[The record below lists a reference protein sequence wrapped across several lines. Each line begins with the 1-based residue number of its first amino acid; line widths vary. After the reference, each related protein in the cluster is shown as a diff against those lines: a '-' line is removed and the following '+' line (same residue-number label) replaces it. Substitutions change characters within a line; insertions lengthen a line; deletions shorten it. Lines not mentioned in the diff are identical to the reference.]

1 MKNHS
6 FKPVAYAVAMALSSP
21 LWAQSNTSATSAGTV
36 VITSEGDKLG
46 TGLIQ
51 QEDQARARSNVSRAA
66 VEKAL
71 PSSNPFQLIELLP
84 GVSTFSHDP
93 TGMFGGGLQVRGFNA
108 DQLGFTIDGVPVND
122 SGNFA
127 VYPQEYTDAENL
139 CQLTVT
145 QGTVDIDSPHVG
157 ATTGNINIFT
167 CDPELTQRTK
177 ISQSLGGLGFRRSF
191 VRYDTGK
198 FASDRATAFISYSNS
213 FVEKWKGP
221 GEAKRDHIDAKLRYD
236 LGGGASVSTVLLW
249 NKAINHNILSV
260 SKAQLAQFGSGWDY
274 APTFVGHLPGGPG
287 AQNEAGSAF
296 PPYYKLSTNPFEN
309 AIVRVNS
316 IFPLNDKTTL
326 KIDPYF
332 WYGYGTGGSQQRN
345 QSESGFL
352 NTTTLA
358 KNAQV
363 DLNGDGDKLDNI
375 LISSSSVTRTY
386 RPGVVLSVNQ
396 IEGAHNLTYGVWYE
410 RAQHKQTG
418 PGVLVNA
425 DGTPTDYWLRDGSAI
440 RRPDGSLFQ
449 RRDYETISTAS
460 QFFVQDT
467 YTVIPDKTIVTFGLR
482 TPKIERDFV
491 NRPNEGQATPIA
503 YEVVKSYS
511 KVLPSLGVRHQ
522 LSKQDQLFAQI
533 TQGFRA
539 PPNFALDNY
548 NIVNGKAVLSDTVK
562 AETSTTIDVG
572 YRYFGPVITASATA
586 YMIDY
591 KNRQANGFDP
601 ELNRSS
607 YVNVGGVK
615 AKGLEFELGTRPV
628 NGFSAYASLSLNDS
642 EIQNN
647 LPFSASYQVPVAG
660 REFPLAPKQMA
671 GVSVQYAN
679 GPGYIQLKGKRTG
692 KSYSTLM
699 NDEWADGYTV
709 FDLNAGYRFANVGF
723 GKGMTL
729 RFNVVNLFDKEY
741 LRAAG
746 LQTNAKAITSGTTTL
761 KGADTVFYYLGS
773 PRFASVTLSVD
784 F

>member
-1 MKNHS
+1 MRTPRINRIT
-6 FKPVAYAVAMALSSP
+6 YAVAFALSSP
-21 LWAQSNTSATSAGTV
+21 LWLQSSAAQTSAGTV

-71 PSSNPFQLIELLP
+71 SSSNPFQLIDLLP

-93 TGMFGGGLQVRGFNA
+93 TGMFGGGLQVRGFNS

-157 ATTGNINIFT
+157 ATSGNINIFT
-167 CDPELTQRTK
+167 CDPELKQRTRV
-177 ISQSLGGLGFRRSF
+177 SQSFGSLSFRRSF
-191 VRYDTGK
+191 VRFDTGK
-198 FASDRATAFISYSNS
+198 FADDRATAFISYSNS
-213 FVEKWKGP
+213 FAEKWKGP
-221 GEAKRDHIDAKLRYD
+221 GQAQRDHIDAKLRYD

-249 NKAINHNILSV
+249 NKAINHNTLSV
-260 SKAQLAQFGSGWDY
+260 SKAQLAQYGREWDY
-274 APTFVGHLPGGPG
+274 APIFVGHLAGGPG
-287 AQNEAGSAF
+287 AQTEAGGTF
-296 PPYYKLSTNPFEN
+296 PPYYRLSTNPFEN
-309 AIVRVNS
+309 AIVRINS
-316 IFPLNDKTTL
+316 VFPINDKTTL
-326 KIDPYF
+326 KVDPYF
-332 WYGYGTGGSQQRN
+332 WYGYGTGGSQMRN

-375 LISSSSVTRTY
+375 LISSSSVTRTH
-386 RPGVVLSVNQ
+386 RPGVVVSLNQ
-396 IEGAHNLTYGVWYE
+396 LQGAHNLTYGVWYE

-425 DGTPTDYWLRDGSAI
+425 DGSPVDYWLRDGSAI

-460 QFFVQDT
+460 QFFIQDT
-467 YTVIPDKTIVTFGLR
+467 YTVTADKTIVTAGVR
-482 TPKIERDFV
+482 TPRIERDFT
-491 NRPNEGQATPIA
+491 NRPNEGQGTPIG
-503 YEVVKSYS
+503 YQVVKEYS
-511 KVLPSLGVRHQ
+511 RVLPSVGLRHQ
-522 LSKQDQLFAQI
+522 LTKQDQLFAQI

-562 AETSTTIDVG
+562 AETSTTVDVG
-572 YRYFGPVITASATA
+572 YRYFGSVITASATA
-586 YMIDY
+586 FIIDF

-601 ELNRSS
+601 ELNKSS

-615 AKGLEFELGTRPV
+615 AKGLEFELGTRPIE
-628 NGFSAYASLSLNDS
+628 GFSAYASLSLNNT
-642 EIQNN
+642 EIQDN
-647 LPFSASYQVPVAG
+647 LPFSASYKVPVAG
-660 REFPLAPKQMA
+660 KEFPLAPKQMA
-671 GVSVQYAN
+671 GLSVQYTN
-679 GPGYIQLKGKRTG
+679 GPGYFQLKGKRTG
-692 KSYSTLM
+692 KMYTSLM
-699 NDEWADGYTV
+699 NDDWSDGYTV
-709 FDLNAGYRFANVGF
+709 FDLNAGYRFGNIGI
-723 GKGMTL
+723 GKGLTL

-741 LRAAG
+741 LRASGSAIN
-746 LQTNAKAITSGTTTL
+746 TKAITSGTTTL
-761 KGADTVFYYLGS
+761 KSAETVFYYLS
-773 PRFASVTLSVD
+773 APRFAGLTLSAD

>member
-1 MKNHS
+1 VRA
-6 FKPVAYAVAMALSSP
+6 PCVTPIAYAVAVVLSSP
-21 LWAQSNTSATSAGTV
+21 VWAQPNSATTSAGTV
-36 VITSEGDKLG
+36 VITGEGDKLG

-71 PSSNPFQLIELLP
+71 ASSNPFQLIDLLP

-93 TGMFGGGLQVRGFNA
+93 TGMFGGGLQVRGFNS

-167 CDPELTQRTK
+167 CDPELKQRTRV
-177 ISQSLGGLGFRRSF
+177 SQSVGSLGFRRSF
-191 VRYDTGK
+191 VRFDTGK
-198 FASDRATAFISYSNS
+198 FAEDRATAFISYSNS
-213 FVEKWKGP
+213 FTEKWKGP
-221 GEAKRDHIDAKLRYD
+221 GHAQRDHIDAKVRYD

-249 NKAINHNILSV
+249 NKAINHNILSM
-260 SKAQLAQFGSGWDY
+260 SKAQLAQFGREWDY
-274 APTFVGHLPGGPG
+274 ATSFVGHLQGGPG
-287 AQNEAGSAF
+287 AQNEAGSTF
-296 PPYYKLSTNPFEN
+296 PPYYRLSTNPFEN
-309 AIVRVNS
+309 AIVRINT

-345 QSESGFL
+345 QSESQFL
-352 NTTTLA
+352 NTTTNV

-375 LISSSSVTRTY
+375 LISSSSVTRTH
-386 RPGVVLSVNQ
+386 RPGVVVSINQ
-396 IEGAHNLTYGVWYE
+396 VEGLHSLTYGVWYE

-425 DGTPTDYWLRDGSAI
+425 DGSPTDYWLRDGSAI

-460 QFFVQDT
+460 QVFVQDT
-467 YTVIPDKTIVTFGLR
+467 YTVTPDKTIITLGLR
-482 TPKIERDFV
+482 TPKIERDFI
-491 NRPNEGQATPIA
+491 NRPNEGQSTPIG
-503 YEVVKSYS
+503 YEVVKTYS
-511 KVLPSLGVRHQ
+511 KVLPSLGLRHQ
-522 LSKQDQLFAQI
+522 LTKQDQLFAQV

-562 AETSTTIDVG
+562 AETSTTVDVG
-572 YRYFGPVITASATA
+572 YRYFGPVLTASATA
-586 YMIDY
+586 FMIDY

-601 ELNRSS
+601 ELNKSS

-615 AKGLEFELGTRPV
+615 AKGLEFELGTRPI
-628 NGFSAYASLSLNDS
+628 NGLSAYASLSLNNT

-647 LPFSASYQVPVAG
+647 LPFSATFQVPVAG
-660 REFPLAPKQMA
+660 KEFPLAPKQMA
-671 GVSVQYAN
+671 GLSVQYAN
-679 GPGYIQLKGKRTG
+679 GPGYLQLKAKRTG
-692 KSYSTLM
+692 KMFTSLM

-709 FDLNAGYRFANVGF
+709 FDLNAGYRLGDLGF
-723 GKGMTL
+723 GKGLTL
-729 RFNVVNLFDKEY
+729 RFNVANLLDKEFM
-741 LRAAG
+741 RASG
-746 LQTNAKAITSGTTTL
+746 SVINAKAITSGATTL
-761 KGADTVFYYLGS
+761 KSADTVFYYLS
-773 PRFASVTLSVD
+773 APRFTGITLSAD